1 MAGDG
6 SRTLKLSILA
16 DVDNLK
22 KGLTQAGDDTDS
34 FGSKLGSFGAKAGAA
49 FAVAGAAALAYAGV
63 LLVDGVKSAI
73 ADEEAQTKLATTL
86 KNVTGATDAQIAAT
100 ESWITTQGLSLGITD
115 EELRPAL
122 ERLTRA
128 TGDVGEAQKLASLA
142 FDVSAGTGK
151 SLEAVSNA
159 LGKAVEGNT
168 GALAKLGIGISAAD
182 LKSMSLEEIT
192 AKLAETFGGQAT
204 DKAETFA
211 GKMDRLK
218 LAFNEGKETVGS
230 FVLDALTPLVSA
242 LVTNVI
248 PVLTSLASNIGEKLQ
263 PIFKNITDFVNNSVI
278 PVFTDLWDYF
288 TKNIIPL
295 FTNYASLLSVTL
307 LPAIKALWGFVQDYL
322 VPIFKATLTP
332 VITGLNV
339 VFEKLKNFV
348 EDNNAVFTFLGA
360 VIGVIGGA
368 AKILA
373 PIIGTTLGLA
383 FKGVGLIIDGVSLAI
398 SGVVAGINLAIDVIN
413 LLIKGYNAVNNLFG
427 GKDISLIPTVVLS
440 KGAKTAAVTPEA
452 AKAVQDEIKKEVGDV
467 AAQVAKET
475 AAITTTATKAAAQ
488 TIAAV
493 ATDATNNL
501 VTGLGGTT
509 GNIGE
514 AMFAIRQAE
523 AGYIPPVAPVGTS
536 VGERMFAI
544 RQAEAGFTPPTTI
557 NVNVSGAID
566 SEGTARTIVETL
578 NNSFYRGTNG
588 AGALV
593 YS

>member
-73 ADEEAQTKLATTL
+73 EDEAAQAKLATTL
-86 KNVTGATDAQIAAT
+86 TNVTGATDAQIAAT

-115 EELRPAL
+115 DELRPAL

-142 FDVSAGTGK
+142 FDISAGTGK

-168 GALAKLGIGISAAD
+168 TSLGKLGIGISAAD

-204 DKAETFA
+204 EKAETFA

-218 LAFNEGKETVGS
+218 LAFDEGKETVGS
-230 FVLDALTPLVSA
+230 FVLDALTPLVTT
-242 LVTNVI
+242 LVSNVI
-248 PVLTSLASNIGEKLQ
+248 PALTTVGSNIGTTLQ
-263 PIFKNITDFVNNSVI
+263 PIFKNISTFITESVI
-278 PVFTDLWDYF
+278 PVFTDLWNYF
-288 TKNIIPL
+288 TVNVVPL
-295 FTNYASLLSVTL
+295 FSSFSGLLSVTL
-307 LPAIKALWGFVQDYL
+307 LPAIKALWGFIGDFL

-332 VITGLNV
+332 VITGV
-339 VFEKLKNFV
+339 TAVFKNLKDFV
-348 EDNNAVFTFLGA
+348 EENNAVFTFFGA
-360 VIGVIGGA
+360 VIGVIGTA
-368 AKILA
+368 AKFLA
-373 PIIGTTLGLA
+373 PIIGATLGAA
-383 FKGVGLIIDGVSLAI
+383 FKVVSLIIDGVSLAI
-398 SGVVAGINLAIDVIN
+398 SGVVAGINLAIDAIN
-413 LLIKGYNAVNNLFG
+413 VLIKGYNIINNLFG
-427 GKDISLIPTVVLS
+427 GKDLKLIPEVILS
-440 KGAKTAAVTPEA
+440 KGAKTASVSPSQ
-452 AKAVQDEIKKEVGDV
+452 AKAVKDEIAKEVGNV

-475 AAITTTATKAAAQ
+475 AAITKTAAAASAK
-488 TIAAV
+488 TASAV
-493 ATDATNNL
+493 VKDELKA
-501 VTGLGGTT
+501 GLGGTT

-514 AMFAIRQAE
+514 AMFAIRQKE
-523 AGYIPPVAPVGTS
+523 SGFIPPVVPDN

-544 RQAEAGFTPPTTI
+544 RQAEAGLTPPTVI

-566 SEGTARTIVETL
+566 QEGTARTIVNTL

-593 YS
+593 T